1 MFHIRPDGEAHS
13 REGGASPSEG
23 IPVVQG
29 VHHDSSAWHAQYQT
43 RSRIARR
50 LCRGRPRHRRGRV
63 RIKDPLLDQFEEG
76 KYQGRFLISNISPS
90 SYFFGGKVVI
100 EVRAWLADIFLD
112 QADEGPA
119 ESTPV
124 EPDPVDEPVVV
135 GLAVRAPVASSSAP
149 SEPVALP
156 PIELECVTDAE
167 KQDYELLGIEL
178 FPVFAARAPI
188 RLLPEVGREQFTRQ
202 RLRLKEVGYT
212 FDPLTKSWQCPSTAG
227 TVQ

>member
-1 MFHIRPDGEAHS
+1 VGDLVTDVGEFK
-13 REGGASPSEG
+13 
-23 IPVVQG
+23 
-29 VHHDSSAWHAQYQT
+29 
-43 RSRIARR
+43 
-50 LCRGRPRHRRGRV
+50 
-63 RIKDPLLDQFEEG
+63 IKDPLLDQFEEG
-76 KYQGRFLISNISPS
+76 KYQGQFLISNISPS

-156 PIELECVTDAE
+156 PIELECVTDAGSRIHE
-167 KQDYELLGIEL
+167 PRSRG
-178 FPVFAARAPI
+178 ARPI
-188 RLLPEVGREQFTRQ
+188 RLLPAGRAVHQPALEGSRFPTR
-202 RLRLKEVGYT
+202 
-212 FDPLTKSWQCPSTAG
+212 
-227 TVQ
+227 

>member
-1 MFHIRPDGEAHS
+1 MIQVPGTLSIKHVHGSRGVFAVGDLVTDVGEFK
-13 REGGASPSEG
+13 
-23 IPVVQG
+23 
-29 VHHDSSAWHAQYQT
+29 
-43 RSRIARR
+43 
-50 LCRGRPRHRRGRV
+50 
-63 RIKDPLLDQFEEG
+63 IKDPLLDQFEEG

-112 QADEGPA
+112 QADERPA
-119 ESTPV
+119 EPTPV
-124 EPDPVDEPVVV
+124 EPDPVDEPVAV
-135 GLAVRAPVASSSAP
+135 GRAVEAPAESSSAP

-156 PIELECVTDAE
+156 AIEPEHVTDAE

-178 FPVFAARAPI
+178 YPVFTARAPI

-212 FDPLTKSWQCPSTAG
+212 FDPLTKTWQCPATAG